1 MPDQSQRWFP
11 NSMPAPIVDAHT
23 HPWWEACAQHRL
35 TVQCCRQC
43 NHAQL
48 PPAPCCSQ
56 CNGFDFELIN
66 LNGKGELYT
75 YTAVHQAVSPEQTL
89 PFIIAVVELDVSG
102 TPCKNRVRLMTNIVD
117 VKPEELKIGLPV
129 QGVWETMS
137 KYVSI
142 PRFKLLV

>member
-1 MPDQSQRWFP
+1 MATATQRWFP

-35 TVQCCRQC
+35 TAQRCTHC

-48 PPAPCCSQ
+48 PPAPCCSE
-56 CNGFDFELIN
+56 CNSFDFELVN
-66 LNGKGELYT
+66 LNGKGTLYT
-75 YTAVHQAVSPEQTL
+75 YTAVYQAVSPEQTL

-102 TPCKNRVRLMTNIVD
+102 TAGKNSVRLMTNIVD
-117 VKPEELKIGLPV
+117 AKPEDMKIGLPV
-129 QGVWETMS
+129 QVAWETMS

-142 PRFKLLV
+142 PRFKLV